1 MRHSQTLWQSTACRA
16 KCRQAAMGL
25 ATWLA
30 GFATI
35 TAQTGGQA
43 SAAEPLGTE
52 PQINQ
57 GREIFQREWT
67 HESAAPIEQGNLPDA
82 QFAAMRW
89 ASSGDGLGPMFNATS
104 CESCHQNGGASGV
117 DRNVTLLTLDP
128 RNRFIDQLA
137 GNRFVG
143 SLDND
148 ERKQLTDQVES
159 RLKHLFPP
167 VIAASGQLAMDVVV
181 HEQSARPGYDSIRQR
196 IEKHIPGGLD
206 PTWFSSESRTSDAIG
221 NQPVVAGRYDNI
233 DFYLSQ
239 RNSPALHGLSL
250 IDQISQTK
258 LEGVMRAQFRRTN
271 GRISG
276 RLGAGKF
283 GWRGQTPS
291 LADFVQGACAGELGL
306 QVPGTNQP
314 EDVADPT
321 YQSHGMDLTRNQL
334 VSLVRYVESLPPPPV
349 PHRSPE
355 ASAGAKLFS
364 QIGCSDCHIQNMMPA
379 SGVYSDLLLH
389 DMGAWLQAPSPAS
402 VGVFGRFSA
411 SRASAPVMRLP
422 TFSPSPTIQASPPNQ
437 ARRTLAAASASGYY
451 GGGGSP
457 SPYPFESLETPKFP
471 RGSLPDSVTEGGTL
485 YWDVLQREWRT
496 PPLWGV
502 ADTAPY
508 LHDGRAE
515 TLDAAIRWHGG
526 ESAQSATQYRTLS
539 KADQELVLT
548 FLRSLRGPGNPI
560 RPAAPDMLSMLEV
573 NPEMLSSID
582 AMAAR

>member
-1 MRHSQTLWQSTACRA
+1 MRHSQNLWQILSRSTAC
-16 KCRQAAMGL
+16 GL

-30 GFATI
+30 GIAAI
-35 TAQTGGQA
+35 SSHSGGL
-43 SAAEPLGTE
+43 SRAAEPLGTDS
-52 PQINQ
+52 QIDQ

-67 HESAAPIEQGNLPDA
+67 HESAAPIQQGNLPDP
-82 QFAAMRW
+82 QFAAMQSV
-89 ASSGDGLGPMFNATS
+89 SSGDGLGPMFNAVS

-128 RNRFIDQLA
+128 RNRFIGQLGGRGFA
-137 GNRFVG
+137 G
-143 SLDND
+143 SLDGD
-148 ERKQLTDQVES
+148 QRKQLAEQVES
-159 RLKHLFPP
+159 KLKHLFPP
-167 VIAASGQLAMDVVV
+167 VIAANGQLAMDVVV
-181 HEQSARPGYDSIRQR
+181 HEQSARPGYNSIRQR
-196 IEKHIPGGLD
+196 MEKYVPGGLD
-206 PTWFSSESRTSDAIG
+206 AAWFSRHSRTSAAIG
-221 NQPVVAGRYDNI
+221 NQPVVAGRYDGI

-250 IDQISQTK
+250 IDQISQAK
-258 LEGVMRAQFRRTN
+258 LEGVMRAQFRRTD

-283 GWRGQTPS
+283 GWRGQTQS
-291 LADFVQGACAGELGL
+291 LASFVQGACAGELGL

-321 YQSHGMDLTRNQL
+321 YQSHGLDLTSNQL
-334 VSLVRYVESLPPPPV
+334 LSLVRYVESLPPPPV

-355 ASAGAKLFS
+355 ATAGARLFS

-389 DMGAWLQAPSPAS
+389 DMGAWLQAPSPSS
-402 VGVFGRFSA
+402 VGVFGRFGA
-411 SRASAPVMRLP
+411 SRASAPTMRLP
-422 TFSPSPTIQASPPNQ
+422 TFSPSPITLVSNPKQ
-437 ARRTLAAASASGYY
+437 ARRTFAATSVSGYY

-457 SPYPFESLETPKFP
+457 SPYPFESLGTPKFP
-471 RGSLPDSVTEGGTL
+471 RGSLPDSVTKGGTL

-526 ESAQSATQYRTLS
+526 ESAQSATQYRSLS
-539 KADQELVLT
+539 KADQALVLT
-548 FLRSLRGPGNPI
+548 FLRSLRGPGNAV
-560 RPAAPDMLSMLEV
+560 RPAVPDMLSMLEA
-573 NPEMLSSID
+573 NPDLLSGID
-582 AMAAR
+582 AMASR